1 MKEQYSNQNT
11 FLSMIDMDLIRQGLL
26 HAIQDLVF
34 ILKVIDDETFTYIYV
49 NKIGMDYARLSEE
62 CYGKTFAEV
71 LPEDI
76 AGILQRQY
84 SKVVREA
91 KAHTFCDVVSLPKGE
106 IHYESSLNPVYDEEG
121 ICQFVISITRDITAQ
136 VEEKIEIE
144 EKQMLFKSLLEYNN
158 DSIISIDSIG
168 RVTYANPSTYEIFGY
183 RYEELNNKFIFEFI
197 NKEYEKDF
205 HILFKGALQG
215 RAKQIVSKKY
225 VHKEGYELY
234 ISLRTIPIIVNG
246 EIVGV
251 YIVTRDVTRQVL
263 NEMRTEYLAYYDQLT
278 GLMNRISCTNKL
290 NTFLNENINFALVF
304 IDLDE
309 FHRIN
314 DTFGHK
320 EGDKVLQKV
329 TECLS
334 NLKIEGMHLF
344 REHDDQFVMLI
355 ENITKECVEAVAKSI
370 LKNIS
375 EYFVIEEEDVYLS
388 ASIGIVMAPMDGK
401 NEKILFQ
408 RVDAALEKA
417 KEKGKGHYYF
427 YCSGLDCE
435 REQRFI
441 IENQLHRAIE
451 KNEFFLY
458 YQPQINIETKKIA
471 SMEAL
476 IRWENK
482 ELGFVSPNQFIP
494 LAERTGFIIKL
505 DEWVVNQ
512 VCQQIR
518 EWLNKGYEVVPIAVN
533 ISARH
538 FRSITLIEMITR
550 ALNKYNVPAQ
560 LLAIEVTEGALIHKD
575 ISKRVL
581 LQLKE
586 QNLKIHLDDFGTGYS
601 SLSYLKTYPIDTL
614 KIDRSFMEGI
624 HIDERDTNITAAI
637 IHLAHTLELN
647 VIAEGVE
654 KKEQI
659 QFLKEKN
666 VKLVQG
672 YYYSRPLSKYD
683 MENMYYK

>member
-1 MKEQYSNQNT
+1 C
-11 FLSMIDMDLIRQGLL
+11 R
-26 HAIQDLVF
+26 
-34 ILKVIDDETFTYIYV
+34 
-49 NKIGMDYARLSEE
+49 
-62 CYGKTFAEV
+62 
-71 LPEDI
+71 
-76 AGILQRQY
+76 
-84 SKVVREA
+84 
-91 KAHTFCDVVSLPKGE
+91 
-106 IHYESSLNPVYDEEG
+106 HY
-121 ICQFVISITRDITAQ
+121 
-136 VEEKIEIE
+136 
-144 EKQMLFKSLLEYNN
+144 
-158 DSIISIDSIG
+158 
-168 RVTYANPSTYEIFGY
+168 
-183 RYEELNNKFIFEFI
+183 
-197 NKEYEKDF
+197 
-205 HILFKGALQG
+205 
-215 RAKQIVSKKY
+215 
-225 VHKEGYELY
+225 
-234 ISLRTIPIIVNG
+234 
-246 EIVGV
+246 
-251 YIVTRDVTRQVL
+251 
-263 NEMRTEYLAYYDQLT
+263 
-278 GLMNRISCTNKL
+278 
-290 NTFLNENINFALVF
+290 
-304 IDLDE
+304 
-309 FHRIN
+309 
-314 DTFGHK
+314 
-320 EGDKVLQKV
+320 
-329 TECLS
+329 LS
-334 NLKIEGMHLF
+334 NLKIEDMHLF

-355 ENITKECVEAVAKSI
+355 ENITKEYVEEVAKSI

-388 ASIGIVMAPMDGK
+388 ASIGIVMAPADGED
-401 NEKILFQ
+401 EKILFQ

-417 KEKGKGHYYF
+417 KEKGKGHYHF

-512 VCQQIR
+512 VCQQLR

-533 ISARH
+533 I

-550 ALNKYNVPAQ
+550 ALNKYNVSAH

-624 HIDERDTNITAAI
+624 HIDERDTNVTAAI

-647 VIAEGVE
+647 IIAEGVE